1 MISRL
6 FFLFLFL
13 LQSALLPYSAANGFK
28 TEKTPKE
35 NSHSK
40 KESKGDFAFLEE
52 IEEDESE
59 KTGFPILSYDS
70 HKSHSNGV
78 NWLVSHQTSKQ
89 TYSYSLAPQSLSI
102 LIWIQ
107 NFRI

>member
-6 FFLFLFL
+6 FFLFLFI
-13 LQSALLPYSAANGFK
+13 LQSALLPYSAANEFK

-40 KESKGDFAFLEE
+40 KESKGDFVFLEE
-52 IEEDESE
+52 TEEDESE
-59 KTGFPILSYDS
+59 KTGFPILSYES

-78 NWLVSHQTSKQ
+78 NWLESHQTSKQ
-89 TYSYSLAPQSLSI
+89 TFSYSLASQYLSI

-107 NFRI
+107 NFRV